1 MLVAVRVSGGRG
13 WVLAGGLISALAA
26 LVGCDPCASIGGR
39 RNLTIFETPDNTTE
53 FQACARTGECLA
65 LCRLEL
71 NPTGGSSF
79 VVDECRRV
87 DGDAG
92 TGTANDAL
100 TVAIR
105 YHAGSC
111 G

>member
-1 MLVAVRVSGGRG
+1 MFAA
-13 WVLAGGLISALAA
+13 WVVPLLAA
-26 LVGCDPCASIGGR
+26 LAGCDPCASIGGR
-39 RNLTIFETPDNTTE
+39 RNLTVFETPDNSTE
-53 FQACARTGECLA
+53 FQACARTGDCLP
-65 LCRLEL
+65 LCRLQL
-71 NPTGGSSF
+71 NPTGGNNF

-87 DGDAG
+87 GGDAG
-92 TGTANDAL
+92 TGTANDVL